1 MTLILRDWAE
11 LFMHRSMR
19 EFIKFIHETGLSMTQ
34 LNTLMRLYYHGGRP
48 VSEIAEFLGITNAAA
63 SQMAQRLVEQGLLLR
78 TEDTDDRRI
87 KLLRLSEA
95 GRRLI
100 EQGIEARRR
109 WLEELTQ
116 ALSPDQRQTII
127 AALTYLSA
135 AARQL
140 EPAPPHCYFNHQQQ
154 EIHHLDS
161 RIEQITD
168 EI

>member
-11 LFMHRSMR
+11 LFMRRSMR

-34 LNTLMRLYYHGGRP
+34 LNTLMRLYYHGACP
-48 VSEIAEFLGITNAAA
+48 VSDIAAFLGITNAAA
-63 SQMAQRLVEQGLLLR
+63 SQMAQRLVEQGLLIR
-78 TEDTDDRRI
+78 TEDQEDRRI
-87 KLLRLSEA
+87 KLLRLSQA
-95 GRRLI
+95 GRSLI

-127 AALTYLSA
+127 AALTHLSA

-140 EPAPPHCYFNHQQQ
+140 EPASSHCHFHHQ
-154 EIHHLDS
+154 HPDS
-161 RIEQITD
+161 RIEQNTD